1 MNPLC
6 VCYTKNE
13 QIFSHDVAKSRNHY
27 TSKAHNVETITS
39 GSLDTTK
46 IPFHDVQHVNIYMF
60 IFLKISSY
68 IHKYEIQ
75 SLRYIFIFGFGGLV
89 SI

>member
-1 MNPLC
+1 MN
-6 VCYTKNE
+6 K
-13 QIFSHDVAKSRNHY
+13 IFSHDVAKSRNHY

-39 GSLDTTK
+39 GSLATTK
-46 IPFHDVQHVNIYMF
+46 IPFHDVQNVNIHIV

-68 IHKYEIQ
+68 ILKYEI
-75 SLRYIFIFGFGGLV
+75 LRNIFVFGFGKLV

>member
-1 MNPLC
+1 MN
-6 VCYTKNE
+6 K
-13 QIFSHDVAKSRNHY
+13 IFSHDVAKSRNHY

-39 GSLDTTK
+39 GSLATTK
-46 IPFHDVQHVNIYMF
+46 IPFYDVQNVNIHIF

-68 IHKYEIQ
+68 ILKYRVI
-75 SLRYIFIFGFGGLV
+75 YIFGFGKLV

>member
-1 MNPLC
+1 MN
-6 VCYTKNE
+6 K
-13 QIFSHDVAKSRNHY
+13 IFSHDVAKSRNHY

-39 GSLDTTK
+39 GSLATTK

-68 IHKYEIQ
+68 IHKYEI
-75 SLRYIFIFGFGGLV
+75 LRNIYIWFW
-89 SI
+89 

>member
-1 MNPLC
+1 MN
-6 VCYTKNE
+6 K
-13 QIFSHDVAKSRNHY
+13 IFSHDVAKSRNHY

-39 GSLDTTK
+39 GSLATTK
-46 IPFHDVQHVNIYMF
+46 IPFHDVQNVNIHIV

-68 IHKYEIQ
+68 ILKYCVIYMY
-75 SLRYIFIFGFGGLV
+75 LVFGKLV